1 MTVARYAGWIGT
13 IGARFKEEGGD
24 LSPLPN
30 IEESSHRLATVA
42 GTSSCHL
49 VQSPQGVFV
58 GGVWGPYRVCR
69 PPRVAIRHAN
79 PELQL

>member
-24 LSPLPN
+24 LSPIPK
-30 IEESSHRLATVA
+30 IGESSHRLATVA
-42 GTSSCHL
+42 GTSTCHL

-69 PPRVAIRHAN
+69 SLRAEIRRAN
-79 PELQL
+79 PELQP